1 MLSVFDMCL
10 LQDKNRYKVEL
21 ITKDHKQEGTA
32 SYMQAIIRNWLTSGH
47 IRTYQHLTECLKQS
61 ELVALAEDIA
71 ESCVQQ

>member
-1 MLSVFDMCL
+1 
-10 LQDKNRYKVEL
+10 
-21 ITKDHKQEGTA
+21 
-32 SYMQAIIRNWLTSGH
+32 MQAIIRNWLTSGH